1 MSDLYTKQILTKR
14 IFITADTLGDDINKT
29 IKNKLDEEMNGI
41 CIKEGFIKPN
51 TINIVSRS
59 EGVLSINN
67 FKSVIYYTIKF
78 EVMICNPYIG
88 QIIDCFVS
96 EVTKSNIMC
105 YIENEDESPLN
116 IFLSK
121 QYHIGNEEYGKIKTG
136 DKIKIQV
143 SGKKYEYLDR
153 EILVIAN
160 FLEIL

>member
-1 MSDLYTKQILTKR
+1 MDDLYRKQILTKR
-14 IFITADTLGDDINKT
+14 IFITADKLGKDIDKT
-29 IKNKLDEEMNGI
+29 IKDKLDNEINGI
-41 CIKEGFIKPN
+41 CVKEGYIKPN
-51 TINIVSRS
+51 TSSILLRS

-78 EVMICNPYIG
+78 EAMICNPSVG
-88 QIIDCFVS
+88 QILECYVS
-96 EVTKSNIMC
+96 NVEKTNINC

-121 QYHIGNEEYGKIKTG
+121 QYHIGNEEYGKLKEG

-143 SGKKYEYLDR
+143 TGKKCEYLNR

-160 FLEIL
+160 FLEKI

>member
-1 MSDLYTKQILTKR
+1 MDELYKKQILTKR
-14 IFITADTLGDDINKT
+14 IFITADKLGDDIDKT
-29 IKNKLDEEMNGI
+29 IKEKLDDEMNGI
-41 CIKEGFIKPN
+41 CVKEGYIKPN
-51 TINIVSRS
+51 TSLILLRS

-78 EVMICNPYIG
+78 EAMICNPNVG
-88 QIIDCFVS
+88 QILECYI
-96 EVTKSNIMC
+96 SNVEKTNINC

-121 QYHIGNEEYGKIKTG
+121 QYHIGNEEYGKLKEG

-143 SGKKYEYLDR
+143 TGKKCEYLNK

-160 FLEIL
+160 FLEKI

>member
-1 MSDLYTKQILTKR
+1 MDELYKKQILTKR
-14 IFITADTLGDDINKT
+14 IFITADKLDKDIDKT
-29 IKNKLDEEMNGI
+29 IKDKLDNEINGI
-41 CIKEGFIKPN
+41 CVKEGYIKPN
-51 TINIVSRS
+51 TSTILLRS

-78 EVMICNPYIG
+78 EAMICNPFVG
-88 QIIDCFVS
+88 QILECFVS
-96 EVTKSNIMC
+96 NVEKTNINC

-121 QYHIGNEEYGKIKTG
+121 QYHIGNEEYGKLKEG

-143 SGKKYEYLDR
+143 TGKKCEYLNK

-160 FLEIL
+160 FLEKI